1 MGLMS
6 VGRFLLTQKGPR
18 NPKRDACPDAN
29 VNRASCGRAT
39 SAYTAA
45 PMALDPSMPE
55 SVEHEVTRLIAAWRG
70 GDEAAREQ
78 LIERVYL
85 NVRAIAAQSLRRMP
99 NATLSATDLAHE
111 ALIRMLG
118 AHAEWENRKHFFHVA
133 AQATRQVLVDAAR
146 KRLSD
151 KRGGGVERIVLDDML
166 GVSSSESDAQF
177 LQIDDALR
185 DLASTDT
192 RRAQMIELVYFG
204 GLSRAE
210 VAETLAVSEGTVD
223 RDLRLAR
230 AWLRTALEA

>member
-1 MGLMS
+1 MS
-6 VGRFLLTQKGPR
+6 
-18 NPKRDACPDAN
+18 
-29 VNRASCGRAT
+29 
-39 SAYTAA
+39 
-45 PMALDPSMPE
+45 E
-55 SVEHEVTRLIAAWRG
+55 SVEHEVTRLIVAWRG
-70 GDEAAREQ
+70 GDDAAREQ

-99 NATLSATDLAHE
+99 TATLSATDIAHE

-118 AHAEWENRKHFFHVA
+118 THADWENRKHFFHVA

-151 KRGGGVERIVLDDML
+151 KRGGGAERVVLDEML
-166 GVSSSESDAQF
+166 GISSSDNDAQF

-185 DLASTDT
+185 DLASTDL
-192 RRAQMIELVYFG
+192 RRAQTIELVYFG

>member
-1 MGLMS
+1 MS
-6 VGRFLLTQKGPR
+6 
-18 NPKRDACPDAN
+18 
-29 VNRASCGRAT
+29 
-39 SAYTAA
+39 
-45 PMALDPSMPE
+45 
-55 SVEHEVTRLIAAWRG
+55 EHGEHDVTRLIVAWRG

-78 LIERVYL
+78 LMERVYA

-118 AHAEWENRKHFFHVA
+118 TDADWENRKHFFHVA

-146 KRLSD
+146 RRLAD
-151 KRGGGVERIVLDDML
+151 KRGGGAERID
-166 GVSSSESDAQF
+166 
-177 LQIDDALR
+177 IDDVR
-185 DLASTDT
+185 DLASPESDAELLRVDSALKDLSGADT

-210 VAETLAVSEGTVD
+210 VAAALAVSEGTVD

-230 AWLRTALEA
+230 AWLKTALSA